1 MNYNKKIKDL
11 ITDEKLKKHI
21 RENVISPPY
30 KLDQIIQARKEEKN
44 YLPISSNIQI
54 KTIIEYSRNN
64 DSFGYLR
71 LVQLLGKHVHIN
83 NFTKLISGVIFLPL
97 KDTKFFRIIGDLR
110 DEGKQKNKNH
120 HNMCSCDLTSKK
132 KRILLLKTHMDR
144 VLKGSNFKIKRYL
157 DFGCGDCNR
166 TRKYGQLFNLSD
178 RDIYGADIRKWFNYS
193 TDKREKKQ
201 INFIELPEFK
211 EKYKIQDNFFSLITI
226 FMVLHHVKD
235 LDFVFRELNRILE
248 MGGYLYITEHNV
260 TNFIDKM
267 LCDIEH
273 SIYGIVYDRNK
284 DYWKQMY
291 SNYYNTYE
299 WDLILTHYG
308 FERTIWPT
316 YYLKLN
322 ISSTSEPTK
331 AFYMVYKKVKKI

>member
-1 MNYNKKIKDL
+1 VKQVKRSDNINKIYSNLMNYNKKIKDL

-97 KDTKFFRIIGDLR
+97 KDTKFYRIIGDLR
-110 DEGKQKNKNH
+110 DEGKQKNNNH

-144 VLKGSNFKIKRYL
+144 VLKDSNFKIKRYL

-166 TRKYGQLFNLSD
+166 TRKYGQLFNL
-178 RDIYGADIRKWFNYS
+178 
-193 TDKREKKQ
+193 
-201 INFIELPEFK
+201 
-211 EKYKIQDNFFSLITI
+211 
-226 FMVLHHVKD
+226 
-235 LDFVFRELNRILE
+235 
-248 MGGYLYITEHNV
+248 
-260 TNFIDKM
+260 
-267 LCDIEH
+267 
-273 SIYGIVYDRNK
+273 
-284 DYWKQMY
+284 
-291 SNYYNTYE
+291 
-299 WDLILTHYG
+299 
-308 FERTIWPT
+308 
-316 YYLKLN
+316 
-322 ISSTSEPTK
+322 
-331 AFYMVYKKVKKI
+331 